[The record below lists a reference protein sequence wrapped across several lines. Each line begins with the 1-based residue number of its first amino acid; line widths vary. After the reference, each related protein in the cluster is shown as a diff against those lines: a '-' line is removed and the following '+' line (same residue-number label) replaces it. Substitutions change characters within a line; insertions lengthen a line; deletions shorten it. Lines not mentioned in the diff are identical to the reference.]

1 MANPIVAI
9 VGRPNVGKSTL
20 FNRVAGERISIVE
33 DTPGVTRDRIYAHG
47 EWLGK
52 HFSLIDTGGIEM
64 SDQPLSTQIREQ
76 AEVAIDEADVI
87 VMVVDVR
94 SGVTDAD
101 EQVAQ
106 ILYRSDK
113 PDFFAVCLKNMLY
126 QICYCG
132 FSVCAGNA
140 DKLHFLCRPAVY
152 VCAHNSVCRSGIR
165 HQHLLL
171 NSGIAFRNNPRSSA
185 AFCRTGIFVTVACAA
200 FYTDKHGTRFHLAGI
215 AGYIFYFHILY
226 CTGIFNIP

>member
-1 MANPIVAI
+1 MILSKICEERRFKAAALHAVLVKRLRRNLHNHIFAPGAEHTGKNHMKLRRIRRCVFC
-9 VGRPNVGKSTL
+9 RQSNV
-20 FNRVAGERISIVE
+20 
-33 DTPGVTRDRIYAHG
+33 
-47 EWLGK
+47 
-52 HFSLIDTGGIEM
+52 
-64 SDQPLSTQIREQ
+64 SDK
-76 AEVAIDEADVI
+76 V
-87 VMVVDVR
+87 
-94 SGVTDAD
+94 
-101 EQVAQ
+101 
-106 ILYRSDK
+106 LYRSDK

-132 FSVCAGNA
+132 FSVCTGNA